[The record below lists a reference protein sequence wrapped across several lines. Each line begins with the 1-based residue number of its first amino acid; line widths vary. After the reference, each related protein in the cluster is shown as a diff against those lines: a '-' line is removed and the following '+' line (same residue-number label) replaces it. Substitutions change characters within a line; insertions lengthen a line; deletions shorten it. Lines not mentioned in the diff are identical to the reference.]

1 MHRLRDLNR
10 RQAVVAAVLVLL
22 LVAHVGVSVA
32 RARHVHWVPSGDD
45 ALIGLRAHDA
55 LGSHRPLVGQPSTSH
70 LYGPKQGTSHPGP
83 IEFYWLA
90 GPIRLLGPSAGMI
103 LGAAAFNLAAILIA
117 AWVVLR
123 RAGPGVA
130 LWASVL
136 LGLLL
141 WSEGTALLS
150 DPISSNAGG
159 IPLLALAVLAWAV
172 ADGDLRLLPLGAV
185 VGSWVAQ
192 QHLAIVVPAAALV
205 AFAAVAATVHT
216 SLRWRARRLLRRT
229 DADDDAA
236 VGDLAALPDA
246 DGAPE
251 EVEPGPIDASPTAR
265 SWPWVVGALA
275 TCLVL
280 WSPVLWQQATG
291 HPGNITA
298 VVEYAQQSTAKHLGW
313 GSALR
318 QSVRALGFP
327 PLLLRQDLGGR
338 DFYGGPLSA
347 LEVAVAVLSF
357 LAVVAVAVLAW
368 RRRRSLALL
377 GVTALV
383 LALGGTYNGS
393 TIPDSIEA
401 FRVNFYRWTF
411 VVAWLAWIAFGWAGA
426 LVVERALARRDR
438 TVPVGLLRWAPALA
452 IVALLVPTV
461 ATAATSGKDDQRR
474 DQSGFTTMD
483 AMGQAAREAAD
494 GKGRVTLVLR
504 GKSAVL
510 ASGPALAMAL
520 ESAGHPVTAAG
531 VEGRFWGDQRVL
543 DPGEDPGD
551 LIVELVTGRGSV
563 PDGPGR
569 TIARVDMNERLR
581 STINPLEAQARAT
594 PKVVLS
600 PRAEEILA
608 RHFQPAQHDY
618 VRGLMAAVARDPAPV
633 LSDEVLLQMVA
644 EGYFEQPAFDQDQVA
659 QLRALLPGRTV
670 NDEDVFE
677 LRVLTRD
684 ELAQE
689 VPSWAG

>member
-10 RQAVVAAVLVLL
+10 RQAAVAAVLVLL
-22 LVAHVGVSVA
+22 LVAHVGASVV

-70 LYGPKQGTSHPGP
+70 LYGPTEGTSHPGP

-123 RAGPGVA
+123 RAGPAVA

-159 IPLLALAVLAWAV
+159 IALLALAALAWAV

-205 AFAAVAATVHT
+205 AYGAIGATVHA
-216 SLRWRARRLLRRT
+216 SLRWRRRR
-229 DADDDAA
+229 ADHRGEASPA
-236 VGDLAALPDA
+236 PAEGVEPPDA
-246 DGAPE
+246 GSATAP
-251 EVEPGPIDASPTAR
+251 PR
-265 SWPWVVGALA
+265 SWPWTVGALGA
-275 TCLVL
+275 CLVL

-291 HPGNITA
+291 SPGNITA
-298 VVEYAQQSTAKHLGW
+298 VIEYAQQSTAEHLGW

-318 QSVRALGFP
+318 QAVRALGFP
-327 PLLLRQDLGGR
+327 PLLLRDDLGGR

-347 LEVAVAVLSF
+347 LEVL
-357 LAVVAVAVLAW
+357 VAVASFAALAAIAVVAW
-368 RRRRSLALL
+368 RRRRTLALL
-377 GVTALV
+377 AVTALV
-383 LALGGTYNGS
+383 LSAGGTYNGS

-401 FRVNFYRWTF
+401 FRINFYRWTF
-411 VVAWLAWIAFGWAGA
+411 VVAWLAWIALGWAGA
-426 LVVERALARRDR
+426 LALEAALARRER
-438 TVPVGLLRWAPALA
+438 SVPSGVVRWAPAVA
-452 IVALLVPTV
+452 VVALLVPTV
-461 ATAATSGKDDQRR
+461 ATAATAGKNDERR
-474 DQSGFTTMD
+474 DQAGFTTMD
-483 AMGQAAREAAD
+483 AMGRAARKAAA
-494 GKGRVTLVLR
+494 GKDDVTLVLR

-520 ESAGHPVTAAG
+520 ESAGHPVRAAE

-543 DPGEDPGD
+543 GPGDDPGD
-551 LIVELVTGRGSV
+551 LILELVTGRGSV
-563 PDGPGR
+563 PPGPGR

-581 STINPLEAQARAT
+581 SAITPLEEQARAT
-594 PKVVLS
+594 DEVVLS
-600 PRAEEILA
+600 PRADQILA
-608 RHFQPAQHDY
+608 DHFQPAQHDY
-618 VRGLMAAVARDPAPV
+618 VSGLMANVARNPAPV

-644 EGYFEQPAFDQDQVA
+644 EGYFSQPAFDQDQVA
-659 QLRALLPGRTV
+659 ALRALLPGRTV
-670 NDEDVFE
+670 NDDDVFE
-677 LRVLTRD
+677 LRALTRAD
-684 ELAQE
+684 LAKE
-689 VPSWAG
+689 VPAWAS